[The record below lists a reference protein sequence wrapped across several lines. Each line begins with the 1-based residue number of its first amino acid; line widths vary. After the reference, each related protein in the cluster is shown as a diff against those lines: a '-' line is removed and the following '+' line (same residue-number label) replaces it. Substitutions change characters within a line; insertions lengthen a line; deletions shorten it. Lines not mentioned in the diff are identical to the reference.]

1 MRRLVR
7 IIVFCWLATVLG
19 LTSSAA
25 AQSADTVRDIIVEGT
40 QRIEPGTVISYLLIQ
55 KGDPFDSARIDRSLK
70 SLFATGLF
78 ADVTLRKEGDTLI
91 ISVVENPVINR
102 IAFEGNRGIG
112 DDSLGAEVS
121 LRPRIIYTRIK
132 VQNDVKRIL
141 TLYRSRG
148 HFAAAVEP
156 KVIQLPQNRI
166 DLVFEITEGEETF
179 VRKIRFV
186 GNREFSDSRLREIIR
201 TRESR
206 WYRFFSSDDTFDADR
221 MTLDRELLRR
231 FYLSN
236 GHADFRVASAIAELT
251 PDRKDFFITFTVEE
265 GVRYQFGGV
274 AIDARLR
281 NLDEKDIIDVIEIEE
296 GDWYNAGESEKT
308 IDRLTNAVGTLGYA
322 FIDIRPRINRD
333 RETRTVSVTFEIN
346 EGPRVFVE
354 RINIAGNMGTADKVI
369 RREFRLVEGD
379 AFNTA
384 KLRRSRQRIQNLDF
398 FERVLVE
405 QVPGS
410 APDKAVINVEVME
423 KPTGSVSFGLGFSS
437 SSGALVDFGIDER
450 NLLGRGQNLSFKAT
464 VATRQ
469 SQVIFSFTEPYFLD
483 REVTAG
489 VDVFHVRKDL
499 QDTSSFDSE
508 LTGVALR
515 GGYPIAER
523 LSQNWKYAYRNTKVT
538 DVDSSASQL
547 IKEVEGNTSISEFSH
562 TIAYDSRDSAIG
574 PTKGYRVR
582 MTNDLAGLGGNKRH
596 FRNTV
601 TAAKYFTLVDGWV
614 LSFDGRA
621 GYIVGLGEDVHLTER
636 YYIGGDDLRGFE
648 TSGVGPRDDIT
659 DDALGGQWMYT
670 GTAELRFP
678 LGLPAELA
686 VGGKVFTDFGSTGQL
701 EPSRSFVDDTGSV
714 RVTVGAGVTWMS
726 PFGPLG
732 IDVGIPVAKESFDE
746 TETVRVNFG
755 TRF

>member
-1 MRRLVR
+1 MRHLVR
-7 IIVFCWLATVLG
+7 IIVFCWLTTVLG

-25 AQSADTVRDIIVEGT
+25 AQSVDTVHDIIVEGT

-55 KGDPFDSARIDRSLK
+55 KGDPFDTARIDRSLK

-78 ADVTLRKEGDTLI
+78 ADVTLRREGSTLV

-102 IAFEGNRGIG
+102 IAFEGNKGIG
-112 DDSLGAEVS
+112 DESLDAEVS
-121 LRPRIIYTRIK
+121 LRPRIIYTRTK

-148 HFAAAVEP
+148 HFAATVEP

-166 DLVFEITEGEETF
+166 DLVFEIAEGEETF

-186 GNREFSDSRLREIIR
+186 GNREFSDSRLREVIR

-265 GVRYQFGGV
+265 GVRYQFGSV

-281 NLDEKDIIDVIEIEE
+281 NLDEKDLVDTIEVEE
-296 GDWYNAGESEKT
+296 GDWYDAGELEKT

-322 FIDIRPRINRD
+322 FIDIRPRINRN

-354 RINIAGNMGTADKVI
+354 RINIAGNMGTADNVI

-398 FERVLVE
+398 FEKVLVE

-410 APDKAVINVEVME
+410 APDKAIINVEVME

-437 SSGALVDFGIDER
+437 SSGALLDFGVDER

-464 VATRQ
+464 IATRQ
-469 SQVIFSFTEPYFLD
+469 SQINFSFTEPYFLD

-489 VDVFHVRKDL
+489 IDVFHVRKDL
-499 QDTSSFDSE
+499 QDARSFDSE
-508 LTGVALR
+508 ITGGALR

-523 LSQNWKYAYRNTKVT
+523 LSQSWKYTAKNTKVT
-538 DVDSSASQL
+538 DVDTSASQL
-547 IKEVEGNTSISEFSH
+547 IKAVRGNTSLSEFSH
-562 TIAYDSRDSAIG
+562 TIAYDSRDSAIN
-574 PTKGYRVR
+574 PTEGYLVR
-582 MTNDLAGLGGNKRH
+582 MTNDIAGLGGNIRH

-614 LSFDGRA
+614 LSFDGKA
-621 GYIVGLGEDVHLTER
+621 GYIVGLGKDVHLTDR

-659 DDALGGQWMYT
+659 EDALGGEWMYT

-686 VGGKVFTDFGSTGQL
+686 VGGKIFSDFGSAGQL
-701 EPSRSFVDDTGSV
+701 EPSESFVDDTGSV

-732 IDVGIPVAKESFDE
+732 IDVGIPIVRESFDE
-746 TETVRVNFG
+746 DEIVRVNFG

>member
-1 MRRLVR
+1 
-7 IIVFCWLATVLG
+7 
-19 LTSSAA
+19 
-25 AQSADTVRDIIVEGT
+25 
-40 QRIEPGTVISYLLIQ
+40 
-55 KGDPFDSARIDRSLK
+55 
-70 SLFATGLF
+70 
-78 ADVTLRKEGDTLI
+78 
-91 ISVVENPVINR
+91 
-102 IAFEGNRGIG
+102 
-112 DDSLGAEVS
+112 
-121 LRPRIIYTRIK
+121 
-132 VQNDVKRIL
+132 
-141 TLYRSRG
+141 
-148 HFAAAVEP
+148 
-156 KVIQLPQNRI
+156 
-166 DLVFEITEGEETF
+166 
-179 VRKIRFV
+179 
-186 GNREFSDSRLREIIR
+186 
-201 TRESR
+201 
-206 WYRFFSSDDTFDADR
+206 
-221 MTLDRELLRR
+221 
-231 FYLSN
+231 
-236 GHADFRVASAIAELT
+236 
-251 PDRKDFFITFTVEE
+251 
-265 GVRYQFGGV
+265 
-274 AIDARLR
+274 
-281 NLDEKDIIDVIEIEE
+281 
-296 GDWYNAGESEKT
+296 
-308 IDRLTNAVGTLGYA
+308 
-322 FIDIRPRINRD
+322 
-333 RETRTVSVTFEIN
+333 
-346 EGPRVFVE
+346 
-354 RINIAGNMGTADKVI
+354 
-369 RREFRLVEGD
+369 VEGD

-469 SQVIFSFTEPYFLD
+469 SQVNFSFTEPYFLD